1 MSAVFYSLYGLG
13 CRPHGLNPKVT
24 AFIYKQFA
32 QVIFRHGLDM
42 LQISVSQQKV
52 KAHVHSFINQLGIV
66 NKKTKMIDCIADTKN
81 TIVIINNLKTSE
93 YKNIGLIESIDF
105 VIDF

>member
-1 MSAVFYSLYGLG
+1 
-13 CRPHGLNPKVT
+13 
-24 AFIYKQFA
+24 
-32 QVIFRHGLDM
+32 
-42 LQISVSQQKV
+42 V
-52 KAHVHSFINQLGIV
+52 KDHAHSFINQLGIV